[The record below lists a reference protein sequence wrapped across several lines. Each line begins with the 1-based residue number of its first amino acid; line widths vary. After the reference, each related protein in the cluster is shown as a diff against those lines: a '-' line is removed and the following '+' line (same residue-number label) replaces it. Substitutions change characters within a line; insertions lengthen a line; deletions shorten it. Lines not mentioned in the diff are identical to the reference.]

1 MIYFAAV
8 SRTKRYT
15 ILLDYDMREQV
26 RFSTDGNDVME
37 FVVQLEIK
45 IDYSW
50 AWIRRY
56 DTMNGVAHLDVKY
69 GDGTIDKHRAMNLPF
84 KEAFTV
90 ALAEIGSNWQKH
102 RSWYLE
108 GRRK

>member
-1 MIYFAAV
+1 
-8 SRTKRYT
+8 
-15 ILLDYDMREQV
+15 MREQV
-26 RFSTDGNDVME
+26 RFSTDGNEVLE

-45 IDYSW
+45 IDDVW
-50 AWIRRY
+50 VWIRRY
-56 DTMNGVAHLDVKY
+56 DTMNGVAHLDVMH

-102 RSWYLE
+102 RSWFLD
-108 GRRK
+108 GRRAR

>member
-1 MIYFAAV
+1 V
-8 SRTKRYT
+8 SHAKRYT
-15 ILLDYDMREQV
+15 VVLDFDMREQV
-26 RFSTDGNDVME
+26 RFVADGNDVLE

-45 IDYSW
+45 IDDDW

-69 GDGTIDKHRAMNLPF
+69 GDGTIDKHKAMNLPF

-90 ALAEIGSNWQKH
+90 ALGEIGSNWHKH

-108 GRRK
+108 GRRKR